1 MEPQT
6 VDYLVIGAGPA
17 GLQLGYFLH
26 RAGRDYLILEA
37 GEAPGSFF
45 RTFPRHRRMIS
56 INKPHTG
63 FDDTELNLR
72 WDWNSLLSDDP
83 ELRFTRYTGRYFPDA
98 DDYVR
103 YLNDF
108 AKTHELKIRCGARV
122 VEVARPPVNGRGDF
136 VVTEDSGRRYLARRV
151 IAATGFTEQYIPA
164 IPGIETAE
172 RYADMP
178 IDPDDFA
185 DQRVLLIGKGNSAF
199 ETADHLTEKAAV
211 IHIAGPSSIKFAWRT
226 HFIGHLRA
234 VNARFL
240 DTYQLKTQNS
250 VLDCTI
256 NRIERRDDGR
266 YRVMVDYLR
275 RDTGAEFV
283 YDRVIACTGFRMNAS
298 IFAAECRPRLTIR
311 DRFPEL
317 THEWESVN
325 VPDLYFAGTLTQ
337 SRDFKKYTSA
347 FVHGFRYGIRAL
359 THILDQKYEAVP
371 WPYRAV
377 PADPVALAD
386 AALAR
391 LNRTSALWQQF
402 HFMSDVVISDGP
414 ADGTARYYEEVPVDY
429 VHSSDLGNAH
439 DCFTFTLEYGAG
451 HDEID
456 PFDIAEGRAWEDTH
470 KHDDRYLHPVV
481 RHYRDGVLFD
491 ELRLKENL
499 DNDWTDETE
508 HHRPLRKFI
517 ARQFTSTAPAPT
529 GTVPARAVTAAAAAR
544 TTPAGAEPAEPSD
557 ERIVNLR
564 DVEAAARERLN
575 PVHYDYFVSGA
586 QDEVTVRA
594 NEAGFGRLALVPRV
608 LRGAGE
614 PTLETSLLGCHSQ
627 APILLAPTAFHR
639 LAHADAE
646 LATGRA
652 AAATGTI
659 MIAAMLSTVAIE
671 DIAAAARAVSA
682 EPALWFQ
689 LYVQPDLGF
698 TEAIVRRAEAAGCRA
713 LVVTADSPALGR
725 NEHNDRNNFHDLP
738 PGMRCENLRD
748 LRGREPGSVRQVS
761 LSPEI
766 SWDHLDWLRVTST
779 LPIVVKGILHPA
791 DADLAVRRGVD
802 AIVVS
807 NHGGRQL
814 DTAPATIDQ
823 LPLIVE
829 AVDGRV
835 PVLLDGGVRRGTDVV
850 KALALGAAAVAIG
863 RPALWGLAAEGE
875 RGVVR
880 VLEILRAEL
889 AHTLTLCGAASPRDL
904 MPDQV
909 RERPC

>member
-1 MEPQT
+1 

-17 GLQLGYFLH
+17 GLQLGYFLQK
-26 RAGRDYLILEA
+26 AGRDYLILEA
-37 GEAPGSFF
+37 GEGPGSFF

-63 FDDTELNLR
+63 FDDAELNLR

-83 ELRFTRYTGRYFPDA
+83 ALRFTRYTGRYFPDA

-108 AKTHELKIRCGARV
+108 AKTHELEIRYDARV
-122 VEVARPPVNGRGDF
+122 VEVSRPRVDGDDTGDF
-136 VVTEDSGRRYLARRV
+136 VVTEASGRRYGARRV
-151 IAATGFTEQYIPA
+151 IVATGFTEQYIPA

-172 RYADMP
+172 LYADMP
-178 IDPDDFA
+178 IDPDGFA

-256 NRIERRDDGR
+256 KLIERRDDGR
-266 YRVMVDYLR
+266 YRVTVDYLR
-275 RDTGAEFV
+275 RDAGAEFV
-283 YDRVIACTGFRMNAS
+283 YDRVIACTGFRMDAS

-359 THILDQKYEAVP
+359 THILDQRYEAIP
-371 WPYRAV
+371 WPYRAL
-377 PADPVALAD
+377 PADPAALAD

-402 HFMSDVVISDGP
+402 HFMSDVVISDDP
-414 ADGTARYYEEVPVDY
+414 ADATARYYEEVPVDY
-429 VHSSDLGNAH
+429 VLSSDLGKAR
-439 DCFTFTLEYGAG
+439 DCFTFTLEYGEG
-451 HDEID
+451 HDELD
-456 PFDIAEGRAWEDTH
+456 PFDIAEGRAWEDAH

-491 ELRLKENL
+491 ALRLKENL

-508 HHRPLRKFI
+508 HRRPLREFI
-517 ARQFTSTAPAPT
+517 ARQLNSTAPAPPP
-529 GTVPARAVTAAAAAR
+529 GHDRVELAGRRVVNVHDLEAV
-544 TTPAGAEPAEPSD
+544 
-557 ERIVNLR
+557 
-564 DVEAAARERLN
+564 ARERLD
-575 PVHYDYFVSGA
+575 PVHFDYFVSGA

-594 NEAGFGRLALVPRV
+594 NETGFRRLALVPRV

-614 PTLETSLLGCHSQ
+614 PTLEMSLLGCHTE

-646 LATGRA
+646 LATARA

-671 DIAAAARAVSA
+671 NIAAAARAVST
-682 EPALWFQ
+682 EPVLWFQ

-725 NEHNDRNNFHDLP
+725 NERNDRNDFHDLP
-738 PGMRCENLRD
+738 PGMRCENLRG

-761 LSPEI
+761 LSPDI
-766 SWDHLDWLRVTST
+766 SWAHRDWLRETST
-779 LPIVVKGILHPA
+779 LPIVVKGILHPS

-802 AIVVS
+802 AIIVS

-823 LPLIVE
+823 LPLIAE

-835 PVLLDGGVRRGTDVV
+835 PVLLDGGVRRGTDIV
-850 KALALGAAAVAIG
+850 KALALGADAVAIG

-889 AHTLTLCGAASPRDL
+889 VHTLTLCGAASPRDL

-909 RERPC
+909 QVRPC

>member
-1 MEPQT
+1 VEPQT

-17 GLQLGYFLH
+17 GLQLGYFLQ

-63 FDDTELNLR
+63 FDDAELNLR

-83 ELRFTRYTGRYFPDA
+83 ALRFTRYTGRYFPDA

-108 AKTHELKIRCGARV
+108 AKVHELEIRYDARV
-122 VEVARPPVNGRGDF
+122 VEVTRPRVDGDGTGDF
-136 VVTEDSGRRYLARRV
+136 VVTEASGRRYHARRV
-151 IAATGFTEQYIPA
+151 IVATGFTEQYIPA

-178 IDPDDFA
+178 IDPDGFA

-256 NRIERRDDGR
+256 KRIERRDDGR
-266 YRVMVDYLR
+266 YRVTVDYLR
-275 RDTGAEFV
+275 RDAGAEFV
-283 YDRVIACTGFRMNAS
+283 YDRVIACTGFRMDAS

-359 THILDQKYEAVP
+359 THIFDQKYEAIP
-371 WPYRAV
+371 WPYRAL
-377 PADPVALAD
+377 PADPAALAD
-386 AALAR
+386 VALAR

-414 ADGTARYYEEVPVDY
+414 ADSSARYYEEVPVDY
-429 VHSSDLGNAH
+429 VLSSDLGKAL
-439 DCFTFTLEYGAG
+439 DCFTFTLEYGEG

-456 PFDIAEGRAWEDTH
+456 PFDITEGRDWEDMH

-481 RHYRDGVLFD
+481 RHYRHGVLFD
-491 ELRLKENL
+491 ALRLKENL

-508 HHRPLRKFI
+508 HRGPLREFI
-517 ARQFTSTAPAPT
+517 ARQVSSTAPA
-529 GTVPARAVTAAAAAR
+529 RAAPHAH
-544 TTPAGAEPAEPSD
+544 EPVEPSG
-557 ERIVNLR
+557 RRVVNVHDL
-564 DVEAAARERLN
+564 EAAARERLDS
-575 PVHYDYFVSGA
+575 VHYDYFVSGA

-594 NEAGFGRLALVPRV
+594 NETGFRRLALVPRV

-614 PTLETSLLGCHSQ
+614 PTLETSLLGCHTE

-646 LATGRA
+646 IATARA

-659 MIAAMLSTVAIE
+659 MIAAMLSTVAVE
-671 DIAAAARAVSA
+671 DIAAAARTVSA
-682 EPALWFQ
+682 EPVLWFQ

-698 TEAIVRRAEAAGCRA
+698 TEAIVRRAEAAGCLA

-725 NEHNDRNNFHDLP
+725 NERNDRNDFHDLP

-761 LSPEI
+761 LSPAI
-766 SWDHLDWLRVTST
+766 SWAHFDWLRETST
-779 LPIVVKGILHPA
+779 LPIVVKGILHPS

-802 AIVVS
+802 AIIVS

-823 LPLIVE
+823 LRLIAE

-835 PVLLDGGVRRGTDVV
+835 PVLLDGGVRRGTDIA
-850 KALALGAAAVAIG
+850 KALALGADAVAIG

-909 RERPC
+909 QVRPC